1 MFQALGGTNFSI
13 GKAWESLEQLV
24 APIPEDEE
32 PQSTV
37 YDSVVDEGDEG
48 DDENGFE
55 SAILQHIN
63 SKRKEL
69 HQHDVRKQAD
79 PHELVPDSPSS
90 LTTIT
95 LDDDDHSWSA
105 ETPSSMDFVKS
116 FVTPAIAKPQEP
128 LSSPT
133 AFISNAELEKS
144 VQARYREQLENEVH
158 RFEKRIREQR
168 ESFEK
173 ILNNA
178 TEERDFYKKK
188 AQVDQTVD
196 LSATVQ
202 DQQQE
207 IIDLQTIMKDLSA
220 KLHSALEEKAEI
232 QDQCKKLTKENHHLL
247 AEVSSLTS
255 RLETMATAT
264 TDAAST
270 DPMALSTEEQRQLI
284 EQLNKQLEAAAEER
298 ASLNSHVAMLSKE
311 NESLVVELSDKDLEI
326 QKLQSSSLSSFFDAS
341 SDDRN
346 TSQNTAMKQLLE
358 ESERANDALRTELSA
373 LRLEHTNATI
383 DWERSKATLE
393 KQLLAQT
400 SPTEALRH
408 EVERLHQETRRLEAA
423 LTESE
428 NLLKEAEEMA
438 WKHKAEAA
446 EILYA
451 YQSDEERW
459 KQDHERWKATELA
472 WQQKVQQLSSASS
485 AATTEQST
493 PVSPSAEAVVVPPP
507 AAEPVS
513 VSSADAVS
521 KQEVAEFVATLA
533 HQLSLT
539 IDEREGSDRRIELP
553 ACSWLSTE
561 VSTALSTAATKLL
574 QEAAA
579 SQRWQQQ
586 LAEVQKLCHQQRASL
601 DRLGPLLTSLADMA
615 ADSNG
620 ATTTGSNSNNSSNSN
635 ITADDLL
642 ALTIRIDQRLHALQA
657 QEKNSQAELLRVKAE
672 LAVQHELHQRG
683 TVSTSEQLQET
694 RAKLTA

>member
-37 YDSVVDEGDEG
+37 NDSVIDEGDEG

-63 SKRKEL
+63 SKRQEL
-69 HQHDVRKQAD
+69 HQHDMRKQAD
-79 PHELVPDSPSS
+79 PHEIVPDSPSS

-105 ETPSSMDFVKS
+105 ETPPSMDFVKS
-116 FVTPAIAKPQEP
+116 FVTPAIAKLPEP
-128 LSSPT
+128 LSSPA

-178 TEERDFYKKK
+178 IEERDFYKKK
-188 AQVDQTVD
+188 AQVDQAVD
-196 LSATVQ
+196 WSATVQ

-207 IIDLQTIMKDLSA
+207 ILDLQTIMKDLSS

-232 QDQCKKLTKENHHLL
+232 QDKCNKLTKENHHLL

-255 RLETMATAT
+255 RLETMSTAT

-284 EQLNKQLEAAAEER
+284 EQLNRQLEAAAEESV
-298 ASLNSHVAMLSKE
+298 SLNSQVAMLSKE
-311 NESLVVELSDKDLEI
+311 NESLAVELSDKDLEI
-326 QKLQSSSLSSFFDAS
+326 QKLQSSSSSSFLDAS
-341 SDDRN
+341 SDDRH
-346 TSQNTAMKQLLE
+346 TSQNSAMKQLLE

-373 LRLEHTNATI
+373 LRMEHTNATI

-400 SPTEALRH
+400 SPIEALRH
-408 EVERLHQETRRLEAA
+408 EVERLHQETQRLEAA

-472 WQQKVQQLSSASS
+472 WQQKVQHLSSVSS
-485 AATTEQST
+485 VATTEQST
-493 PVSPSAEAVVVPPP
+493 PVSPAAEAPPK
-507 AAEPVS
+507 AAETAT
-513 VSSADAVS
+513 VSSADTVS
-521 KQEVAEFVATLA
+521 KREVAEFVASLA

-539 IDEREGSDRRIELP
+539 SGEREGEGGDRRVVLP

-561 VSTALSTAATKLL
+561 ISTALSTATTKIL
-574 QEAAA
+574 QEAVA

-586 LAEVQKLCHQQRASL
+586 LAEVEKLCRQQRASL
-601 DRLGPLLTSLADMA
+601 DQLGPLLTSLADDA
-615 ADSNG
+615 AAGSNG
-620 ATTTGSNSNNSSNSN
+620 ATSSSNS
-635 ITADDLL
+635 TADDLL
-642 ALTIRIDQRLHALQA
+642 ALTTRIDQRFRALQA
-657 QEKNSQAELLRVKAE
+657 QEKSSQAELLRVKAE

>member
-32 PQSTV
+32 PQSTIN
-37 YDSVVDEGDEG
+37 DSVEDEG
-48 DDENGFE
+48 DDDNGFE

-63 SKRKEL
+63 SKRQEL
-69 HQHDVRKQAD
+69 HQHDMRKQAD
-79 PHELVPDSPSS
+79 PHDLVPDSPSS

-105 ETPSSMDFVKS
+105 ETPPTMDFVKS
-116 FVTPAIAKPQEP
+116 FVTPAIAKPQESI
-128 LSSPT
+128 SSPT

-178 TEERDFYKKK
+178 IEERDFYKKK
-188 AQVDQTVD
+188 AQIDQTVD
-196 LSATVQ
+196 LSTTVQ

-232 QDQCKKLTKENHHLL
+232 QDKWKKLAKENQHLL
-247 AEVSSLTS
+247 TEISSLTS
-255 RLETMATAT
+255 RLETVSTAT
-264 TDAAST
+264 TTAPT
-270 DPMALSTEEQRQLI
+270 DPLALSTEEQRQLI
-284 EQLNKQLEAAAEER
+284 EQLNKQLEAAAEESM
-298 ASLNSHVAMLSKE
+298 SLKSHVAMLSKE

-326 QKLQSSSLSSFFDAS
+326 QKLQSSSSFFDA

-346 TSQNTAMKQLLE
+346 TSQNPAMKQLLE

-373 LRLEHTNATI
+373 LRLEHTTATI
-383 DWERSKATLE
+383 DWERSKAALE

-400 SPTEALRH
+400 SPNEALRH
-408 EVERLHQETRRLEAA
+408 EIERLHQETQRLEAA

-459 KQDHERWKATELA
+459 KKDQERWKAMEVE
-472 WQQKVQQLSSASS
+472 WQQKVQQLTSYTSSV
-485 AATTEQST
+485 TTEQLT
-493 PVSPSAEAVVVPPP
+493 PLPPSAEAAVVPPLASEP
-507 AAEPVS
+507 ASVMAAE
-513 VSSADAVS
+513 AVK
-521 KQEVAEFVATLA
+521 KQEVAEFVMDLA
-533 HQLSLT
+533 RQLSLSS
-539 IDEREGSDRRIELP
+539 DEREGSDRRIVLLT
-553 ACSWLSTE
+553 CSWLPTE
-561 VSTALSTAATKLL
+561 LSMALSTATTKLL

-579 SQRWQQQ
+579 SHRWQQQ
-586 LAEVQKLCHQQRASL
+586 LAEAEKLCRQHNATL
-601 DRLGPLLTSLADMA
+601 DRLGSLLTSLANVA

-620 ATTTGSNSNNSSNSN
+620 VTNHSNSHGAAFS
-635 ITADDLL
+635 ADDLF
-642 ALTIRIDQRLHALQA
+642 AQTTSIDQRLQA
-657 QEKNSQAELLRVKAE
+657 YQVQEKSLQAELLRVKAD
-672 LAVQHELHQRG
+672 LAVQQELHQRG
-683 TVSTSEQLQET
+683 TVSTSEQLQDT
-694 RAKLTA
+694 RTKLTA